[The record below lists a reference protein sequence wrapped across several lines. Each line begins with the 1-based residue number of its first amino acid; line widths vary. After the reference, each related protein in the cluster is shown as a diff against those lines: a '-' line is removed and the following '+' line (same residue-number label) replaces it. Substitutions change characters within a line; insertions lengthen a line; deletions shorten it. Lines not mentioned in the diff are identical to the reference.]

1 VGGWTLG
8 AVATAQSGAP
18 FTVTTNTNNCDC
30 FSAGSQRANVLGD
43 PNLPSGQRT
52 VNEWFNTSDFGQP
65 AIYTFGNSGRD
76 NMRAPGIVD
85 VDLSLGRT
93 FQLRERMKLQF
104 RGEAFNVTNHTNL
117 SAPATTFGAAG
128 FGSITAAGPAR
139 VLQVGAT
146 IRF

>member
-1 VGGWTLG
+1 M
-8 AVATAQSGAP
+8 QSGAP
-18 FTVTTNTNNCDC
+18 FTVTTNSNNTND
-30 FSAGSQRANVLGD
+30 FSAGAQRANVLGN

-52 VNEWFNTSDFGQP
+52 VNEWFNITEFGQP
-65 AIYTFGNSGRD
+65 AIYTFGNGGRD

-93 FQLRERMKLQF
+93 FRLREKMNLQF
-104 RGEAFNVTNHTNL
+104 RGEAFNVFNHTNL
-117 SAPATTFGAAG
+117 SAPAKAFGAAA

-146 IRF
+146 VRF